1 MSKVIN
7 LLARNIYDITFD
19 DVVEFCQQKVLESV
33 QLDYKQNIPRDLAK
47 HFATFSNTQ
56 GGLIIIGVG
65 EDSATGLPT
74 TYDGIPNDSK
84 HVDRIHQFAANVT
97 PLPTYD
103 VRTTDEQSGNL
114 FILVRIY
121 EGAAPPYTTL
131 NDPTVWIRTG
141 NISTPASREELLRLA
156 NKRRDAET
164 TRLAKIA
171 FAKQYFMAR
180 VAEADQEREQA
191 IQAGEKNIHLYPIGS
206 KEHSAILS
214 LTLQPYYPHR
224 QLTTPPELL
233 NRLLQ
238 YCDQEC
244 HRTVFFNHR
253 VDTLPGGIAG
263 FSSNKSTGYV
273 IGEQLYADGVYNL
286 MEDVLTEQDQK
297 LLKAVNMNIIATD
310 MYSRLKIVQSF
321 YKMTAYSGLIVGT
334 INLKGGSGAEVLPLL
349 SPTGR
354 AWLPPQ
360 CGKVR
365 LSSYDWSF
373 ELDTAT
379 LYDEAALNQFF
390 GKIIR
395 DISWGL
401 GIPEVSQ
408 KVIDAI
414 LQYNRWLAP
423 APSNP

>member
-1 MSKVIN
+1 
-7 LLARNIYDITFD
+7 
-19 DVVEFCQQKVLESV
+19 
-33 QLDYKQNIPRDLAK
+33 
-47 HFATFSNTQ
+47 
-56 GGLIIIGVG
+56 
-65 EDSATGLPT
+65 
-74 TYDGIPNDSK
+74 
-84 HVDRIHQFAANVT
+84 
-97 PLPTYD
+97 
-103 VRTTDEQSGNL
+103 
-114 FILVRIY
+114 
-121 EGAAPPYTTL
+121 
-131 NDPTVWIRTG
+131 
-141 NISTPASREELLRLA
+141 
-156 NKRRDAET
+156 
-164 TRLAKIA
+164 
-171 FAKQYFMAR
+171 MAC
-180 VAEADQEREQA
+180 VAEANQEREQA
-191 IQAGEKNIHLYPIGS
+191 IQAGEKNIHSYPIGS
-206 KEHSAILS
+206 TEHSAILS

-224 QLTTPPELL
+224 QLTPPLELL
-233 NRLLQ
+233 SHLRE
-238 YCDQEC
+238 YCGQEC
-244 HRTVFFNHR
+244 HRTVFFTHR

-286 MEDVLTEQDQK
+286 MEDILTEQDRNI
-297 LLKAVNMNIIATD
+297 LKAVNMNIIAID

-321 YKMTAYSGLIVGT
+321 YKTTGYSGLIVGT

-379 LYDEAALNQFF
+379 LYDEAALNHFF

-408 KVIDAI
+408 GVIDSV
-414 LQYNRWLAP
+414 LQYNRWLTP